1 MDVTQEV
8 RRNHIIYGASDY
20 TAPQSL
26 ASGKKLNYAEG
37 ATITKPSLQTCS
49 VVPHTFKYEDTVGL
63 FGAENH
69 FVKVQLNIIGDIV
82 NACFEPPGWQCA
94 YIDYNQQTEE
104 NYWDMGIVDEAAPE
118 LDTSYDSAAITG
130 NKLPN
135 LNDPYLSVDLTNLKT
150 NNMYI
155 DDWLDVRLYTKAR
168 EEHPYEKMYVK
179 AKDYF
184 YIGFHARNTRRLAY
198 NVECVVGLEY
208 VDYNSIED
216 KNLIM
221 RRIS

>member
-20 TAPQSL
+20 TAPHSL

-49 VVPHTFKYEDTVGL
+49 VVPYTFKYEDTVGL
-63 FGAENH
+63 FGVENH
-69 FVKVQLNIIGDIV
+69 FVKIQLNIIGDIV
-82 NACFEPPGWQCA
+82 KACYEPPGWQCA
-94 YIDYNQQTEE
+94 NIDYGQETEE
-104 NYWDMGIVDEAAPE
+104 VYWDMAMVYPEKPE
-118 LDTSYDSAAITG
+118 LDVDYESAAILE
-130 NKLPN
+130 NSLPS

-150 NNMYI
+150 NNIYI
-155 DDWLDVRLYTKAR
+155 DDWFDVRLYTKER
-168 EEHPYEKMYVK
+168 EEHPYDKMYVK
-179 AKDYF
+179 PKDFF
-184 YIGFHARNTRRLAY
+184 YIGFHARNTRRLPY